1 MRLLLIKSRGENEN
15 GWSLSSLSIYFCTTD
30 SFVRYYMENKKE
42 NPFKLVCARFFPL
55 SKVMVYRPQVKS

>member
-42 NPFKLVCARFFPL
+42 NPF
-55 SKVMVYRPQVKS
+55 